1 MFLES
6 PGTHAP
12 LYNLVSVLP
21 VAFSSSLLCGLGDGG
36 GLLALCLDSGLFPW
50 LIPTLPP
57 PSWCPINLMED
68 TGAQSPWE
76 VDMKFSKSLTYLC
89 PVGLDDSQDT

>member
-1 MFLES
+1 M
-6 PGTHAP
+6 
-12 LYNLVSVLP
+12 Y
-21 VAFSSSLLCGLGDGG
+21 LCIILFQSCLWHSAALCFVDWVLGDSG
-36 GLLALCLDSGLFPW
+36 GLLALHLDSGLFPW

-57 PSWCPINLMED
+57 PSWCSINLMKD